1 MMFYHMDQDARANF
15 TNSSKPT
22 DLPSSLADNLKP
34 ELKTFL
40 KTKYAP
46 AYLCQ
51 SFEATHKYRAMF
63 TDKERKK
70 LWYWWHGNGEKC
82 LARTKE
88 YKELTNLT
96 GVQGVKNLYG
106 YFINSYL
113 SDNPKS
119 WAQSMLKVLQ
129 DPQVLDYVLTT
140 PIQDVSI
147 SLNYIVA
154 PFQLR
159 LIKLILMCV

>member
-1 MMFYHMDQDARANF
+1 MFYHMNQDDREKF

-22 DLPSSLADNLKP
+22 DLPSSLADGLKP

-40 KTKYAP
+40 QTKYAP

-51 SFEATHKYRAMF
+51 SFEASDQYRSMF

-70 LWYWWHGNGEKC
+70 LWYWWHGNGDKC

-88 YKELTNLT
+88 YKELTDLT
-96 GVQGVKNLYG
+96 GVQGIKDLYG
-106 YFINSYL
+106 YFINPYL
-113 SDNPKS
+113 SDNPKG
-119 WAQSMLKVLQ
+119 WAQKMLQVLQ
-129 DPQVLDYVLTT
+129 DPQVLDYHLTT

-147 SLNYIVA
+147 SHN
-154 PFQLR
+154 
-159 LIKLILMCV
+159 